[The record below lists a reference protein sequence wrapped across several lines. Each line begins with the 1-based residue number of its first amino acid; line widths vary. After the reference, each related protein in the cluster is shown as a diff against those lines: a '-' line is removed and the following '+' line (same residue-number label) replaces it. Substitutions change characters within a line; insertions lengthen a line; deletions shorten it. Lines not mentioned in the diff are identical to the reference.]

1 MSLLDNKLTRKE
13 FARYL
18 IGILIALA
26 FAVKI
31 DILGKGNNGLEEL
44 TDGAIRIDDDKR
56 TS

>member
-1 MSLLDNKLTRKE
+1 MRLLEQKLTRKE

-26 FAVKI
+26 FAVKL
-31 DILGKGNNGLEEL
+31 DIFNKGENDIEAL
-44 TDGAIRIDDDKR
+44 THGAIRIHDNKR